1 LSAARADAAIMGLVF
16 RLESRIIRG
25 TRAIAVVGF
34 TGLLAVAVTTML
46 DVLLRWVANAP
57 IKGLN
62 DINGLAVAIVIA
74 SCLPLVVAQRQNISI
89 RFLGEAAGPAAARWL
104 DAFGSGALLAFVAL
118 IGWQLAMYTAGL
130 AESGRTTWHLRIPV
144 TPYWSV
150 ATGVVLLCVPAQA
163 IAFVADVVRAFG
175 GTPSDP
181 GSEAENANRADPV

>member
-1 LSAARADAAIMGLVF
+1 MSAARTEAGMSLVF
-16 RLESRIIRG
+16 RLEGTIIRA

-34 TGLLAVAVTTML
+34 VALLAVALGTML

-89 RFLGEAAGPAAARWL
+89 RFLGEAAGPGVARWL
-104 DAFGSGALLAFVAL
+104 DALGSGALLAFVVL
-118 IGWQLAMYTAGL
+118 IGWQLTMHTMGL

-163 IAFVADVVRAFG
+163 IAFAADVVRAITG
-175 GTPSDP
+175 APPRAPEDD
-181 GSEAENANRADPV
+181 AENANGADAA